1 MTWVRGAHHVLGI
14 EHLGGE
20 FWDGQGT
27 ILLGTTGGKWGET
40 SHEEVETGEGDKVD
54 SKLSEVRVKLT
65 WEAETA
71 SNTRE
76 SS

>member
-27 ILLGTTGGKWGET
+27 ILLGTTGGEGGET
-40 SHEEVETGEGDKVD
+40 SHEEMETGEGDQVD
-54 SKLSEVRVKLT
+54 SKFTKVRVKLT
-65 WEAETA
+65 WETETA
-71 SNTRE
+71 SNT
-76 SS
+76 